1 MFKHFFS
8 IYIAFYKKYIF
19 FLCLQAAESYE
30 CGNGDKQMT
39 SPAIPWAAF
48 PTGIDLEKQ

>member
-19 FLCLQAAESYE
+19 FLCLY
-30 CGNGDKQMT
+30 GDKQMT